1 MSKEQNNVAILG
13 TGHIAA
19 KMAATLQQMKDVNCY
34 AVGSRELIRAE
45 AFAKEWGFK
54 QAYGSY
60 EELVKDPQVD
70 LIYIATPHSH
80 HYEHARL
87 CLLHDKAVLCEK
99 AFTANAR
106 QAEELL
112 QLSRERN
119 VFITEAIWTRYM
131 PFSDTIRELV
141 FSGIIGRPQMLTAS
155 LGYPVSHKER
165 LAKPELC
172 GGALLDLGVY
182 PINFARMIFGN
193 DVEDIRSHCVK
204 NADGVDLQDSISFRY
219 TDGKMA
225 MLQATACCANDRQGI
240 ISGDKGYIVVDN
252 INNPHQ
258 ASIYAPDHQLV
269 KIYDCP
275 PQISG
280 YEYEVQASIDALRK
294 GKIECAD
301 MPHDETLAVMQLMD
315 RLREEWG
322 VVYPAD
328 TETKEEKR

>member
-1 MSKEQNNVAILG
+1 MSKEQNNIAILG